1 MDKVSRFIL
10 PPVGRLGSAV
20 VGAALALVITSP
32 AAAQAGTAT
41 IQGRV
46 IDARSDSAVPG
57 ATVLLRGAVLTTLT
71 NHRGEF
77 SFTRLDPGTYVV
89 QAAAIG
95 YQSASGDS
103 LTLEAGQTAEVVLR
117 LERTVVD
124 LPGIVVT
131 AGGAEERAGQSP
143 ASVAVLPQREIIARN
158 SVRVDD
164 ALPFV
169 PGITFNKDEVGIR
182 GSTGISDGVGSRVL
196 MMLDGHPVLS
206 PDGGQVDFPS
216 LPILDVDRMEIVK
229 GAYSAVYGSN
239 ALGGVMNLLT
249 APIPEQPHTAAR
261 VFYGLYDVPDDIRVT
276 TAYQNFQGIDLQ
288 HSRQLGPVGLRIA
301 ASRHTSDGYTQN
313 GEMGVWSGRVKL
325 TSSPGSSHPWDAYA
339 MFTSED
345 DQEFFTWASDST
357 PLEVPPVQLGD
368 WSRDQHLYVGG
379 TVAPVVRTSW
389 LLKVNP
395 YLTYVANRN
404 HFHDNEDYHKATR
417 FGTNVQLVINPE
429 RRNTV
434 TGGMDLAGTTVN
446 SNELGHP
453 FLGDVA
459 GYAQDE
465 FRITDRWK
473 AVAGGRVD
481 YHTATGSQSEV
492 NVNPKLGVVFRA
504 TPWLSARS
512 SVARGYRA
520 PAAIEQ
526 YISTYQ
532 FGFQVVPNPDLKG
545 ETAWSA
551 EVGATATPLGRLW
564 LDAALFQSDYHDLI
578 GPGAAPGQPFVFQFQ
593 NLSRA
598 RVRGLDTGARVGV
611 IRDVLQC
618 ELTYLYLVS
627 TDLNTGQPLPYRSR
641 HNFTGSISALDGLVG
656 VDYRYRSRV
665 EAVLAYPLDPRS
677 YLSVVDLRLGYRV
690 QGIYFMAKVSN
701 LFQQRYVDIKER
713 NLGAPRN
720 VMLTVYRP
728 L

>member
-1 MDKVSRFIL
+1 
-10 PPVGRLGSAV
+10 
-20 VGAALALVITSP
+20 
-32 AAAQAGTAT
+32 
-41 IQGRV
+41 
-46 IDARSDSAVPG
+46 
-57 ATVLLRGAVLTTLT
+57 
-71 NHRGEF
+71 
-77 SFTRLDPGTYVV
+77 
-89 QAAAIG
+89 
-95 YQSASGDS
+95 
-103 LTLEAGQTAEVVLR
+103 
-117 LERTVVD
+117 
-124 LPGIVVT
+124 
-131 AGGAEERAGQSP
+131 
-143 ASVAVLPQREIIARN
+143 
-158 SVRVDD
+158 
-164 ALPFV
+164 
-169 PGITFNKDEVGIR
+169 
-182 GSTGISDGVGSRVL
+182 

-216 LPILDVDRMEIVK
+216 LPIMDVDRMEIVK
-229 GAYSAVYGSN
+229 GAYSAIYGSN

-261 VFYGLYDVPDDIRVT
+261 VFFGLYDVPDDIRVT
-276 TAYQNFQGIDLQ
+276 TASQNLQGIDLQ
-288 HSRQLGPVGLRIA
+288 HSRRIGSLGLRVA
-301 ASRHTSDGYTQN
+301 GSRHTSDGYTQN
-313 GEMGVWSGRVKL
+313 GETGTWSGRIKL
-325 TSSPGSSHPWDAYA
+325 TSSPESSHPWDAYA

-345 DQEFFTWASDST
+345 DQEFFTWAADSL
-357 PLEVPPVQLGD
+357 PLEVPPAQLGD
-368 WSRDQHLYVGG
+368 WSRDQHLYIGG
-379 TVAPVVRTSW
+379 SVAPVLRTSW
-389 LLKVNP
+389 LLKVSP
-395 YLTYVANRN
+395 YVTYVANRN
-404 HFHDNEDYHKATR
+404 HFHDNQDYHKATR
-417 FGTNVQLVINPE
+417 FGTSVQLVINPE

-434 TGGMDLAGTTVN
+434 TGGIDLAGTTVN

-459 GYAQDE
+459 GYGQDE
-465 FRITDRWK
+465 FRISDRWK
-473 AVAGGRVD
+473 AVAGARVD
-481 YHTATGSQSEV
+481 YHTASGSQSEV

-504 TPWLSARS
+504 MPWLSART

-526 YISTYQ
+526 YISTFQ
-532 FGFQVVPNPDLKG
+532 FGFQVVPNPALTG

-598 RVRGLDTGARVGV
+598 RVRGLDTSARIGV
-611 IRDVLQC
+611 IPNLLQC
-618 ELTYLYLVS
+618 EVTYLYLVS
-627 TDLNTGQPLPYRSR
+627 TDLNTGLPLPYRSR
-641 HNFTGSISALDGLVG
+641 HNFTGSLSVMDGLVG

-665 EAVLAYPLDPRS
+665 EAVLVYPLDPRS

-690 QGIYFMAKVSN
+690 RGIYFMAKLSN